1 MPVKLWKFCHLLTY
15 SFTYILRGVSTGNCC
30 FNTLTLIKTAL
41 LNTLLGRTDSCLW
54 RIYRYIQ
61 TVYPTPP
68 IEYVLLYMNL
78 KTTPRS
84 GCAVY
89 KDYGNG
95 LNYGILYFLYFFFF
109 FFFFFFWQYDCIPIS
124 SLTTDV
130 FLKRS
135 IRIIHAE
142 LTTNLT
148 HRIYI

>member
-41 LNTLLGRTDSCLW
+41 LNNLLGRTDSCLS

-68 IEYVLLYMNL
+68 REYVLLYMNL

-95 LNYGILYFLYFFFF
+95 LNYGILYFLYIFFFF
-109 FFFFFFWQYDCIPIS
+109 FFFFLLAVWLHSY
-124 SLTTDV
+124 
-130 FLKRS
+130 LKLDYWCFS
-135 IRIIHAE
+135 QKIH
-142 LTTNLT
+142 
-148 HRIYI
+148 